1 MHIFVETIKNNIMN
15 LASIVITL
23 TDKNELII
31 KNSET
36 GEILMV
42 RENVKHWDWFEL
54 WNDFNKYGKLK
65 EEQ

>member
-1 MHIFVETIKNNIMN
+1 MN